1 MFVLKLFTANPYLR
15 NLYTT
20 QIEDHNNKIQG
31 RYPDA
36 GFDLFCPN
44 FTSFQPGEKKLLGLE
59 LHSAMWHNN
68 VPCSYFMYPRSSIS
82 KTPLRLVNSV
92 GIIDSGYRGELKE
105 ALHHVEIDSNN
116 PSYEIQ
122 KGQRLAQI
130 CAPTLGPIRVEIV
143 DTLEQL
149 GDTPRGDGGFG
160 STGR

>member
-1 MFVLKLFTANPYLR
+1 MRTDQHKEMGLKLRESIDNLKIPSDKNIILSGHGGTLSYDFR
-15 NLYTT
+15 N
-20 QIEDHNNKIQG
+20 N
-31 RYPDA
+31 
-36 GFDLFCPN
+36 
-44 FTSFQPGEKKLLGLE
+44 
-59 LHSAMWHNN
+59 
-68 VPCSYFMYPRSSIS
+68 
-82 KTPLRLVNSV
+82 V